1 MGKRNKIGKNNVRKS
16 HNKVSHNKHF
26 SARNSS
32 INKNS
37 TASTKVG
44 RKIPEGGSK
53 EFYRDN
59 AKIKRIKMYNQELK
73 KKD

>member
-1 MGKRNKIGKNNVRKS
+1 MGKRNKIGKNSVRKTHNMSS
-16 HNKVSHNKHF
+16 HKKYFAPKN
-26 SARNSS
+26 SA

-37 TASTKVG
+37 TASTKTN

-53 EFYRDN
+53 DFFRDN
-59 AKIKRIKMYNQELK
+59 AKIKRIKMYSKELK